1 MCRDLGGLSR
11 FPAFFWPW
19 KSGSL
24 GYIPAGSGSP
34 PLIPTPSPVFPHFFF
49 FKSRQLCTSAP
60 GMFGT
65 LLLSS
70 LDSPVRHLNFPGKS
84 PMQTEKRGV
93 STPIC
98 NRNIPEPRDSSSSR
112 AFRREPAS
120 SSGFW
125 DEKPGFRHPA
135 LGFSD
140 LCLARRRSRGCGRG
154 CSREA
159 SWDP

>member
-1 MCRDLGGLSR
+1 MPGFRRAQPFPSLFLALEKREFGLHPCGKRLPPADSHPEPR
-11 FPAFFWPW
+11 F
-19 KSGSL
+19 SS
-24 GYIPAGSGSP
+24 
-34 PLIPTPSPVFPHFFF
+34 FFF
-49 FKSRQLCTSAP
+49 FKSRRLCTSAP
-60 GMFGT
+60 GMSGT

-98 NRNIPEPRDSSSSR
+98 DRNIPEPRDSSSSR

-125 DEKPGFRHPA
+125 GEKPGFWHPA

-154 CSREA
+154 CSRE
-159 SWDP
+159 D